1 VSSVKLLYYPG
12 CALKSTAA
20 ELERS
25 TFAVARLLGLE
36 LTEIDKWYCCGVV
49 HNLAVDSEM
58 YFVAPARNLSRAQ
71 AMARELNLPGKLVA
85 VCSMCYST
93 LKQANS
99 ALKSDHEK
107 LDRITKFM
115 DNEEPYKGEMEVV
128 HFSELFKDI
137 LQPKALEKHVKRSLN
152 GLRVAPYY
160 GCVLLRP
167 KETAIVDPNNPEVF
181 EGIISAVGGVP
192 VSYPKRDECCGSYQ
206 TVLSKQ
212 ITLSKGSQI
221 LGSAEEWDAQL
232 VATMCPLCHF
242 NLKLSKEEAEKEERR
257 KLIPALYLTEI
268 LCYAFGL
275 DDILT
280 EGSRELMSSLV
291 EKSSKEK

>member
-1 VSSVKLLYYPG
+1 MKLLYYPG

-25 TFAVARLLGLE
+25 TFAVARLLGVE
-36 LTEIDKWYCCGVV
+36 LTELDKWYCCGVM

-71 AMARELNLPGKLVA
+71 VMARELGLPKKLVT

-99 ALKSDHEK
+99 VLKSNLGKLEK
-107 LDRITKFM
+107 ITKFM
-115 DNEEPYKGEMEVV
+115 DTEEPYNGEMEVI
-128 HFSELFKDI
+128 HFSELFKDF
-137 LQPKALEKHVKRSLN
+137 LQNKTLEKDVKRSLN

-167 KETAIVDPNNPEVF
+167 KETAIVDPNDPDVF

-206 TVLSKQ
+206 TVLSRE
-212 ITLSKGSQI
+212 ITLSKGSEI

-242 NLKLSKEEAEKEERR
+242 NLKLSREESEKGKRHG
-257 KLIPALYLTEI
+257 LLPTLYLTEV
-268 LCYAFGL
+268 LGYVFGF

-280 EGSRELMSSLV
+280 EGSKELMNQLV
-291 EKSSKEK
+291 ENPPKEK